1 MTNRLPR
8 DKWTNEQLAKVR
20 GHESQAVVVEGF
32 LVGFNKEGQER
43 CNCSDPD
50 LNDFHLWL
58 AARGDLSKD
67 DAIVMEATPRWRGA
81 NPSWSQKTVSSL
93 KTKRARVRITGWL
106 LYDQED
112 LNEIGNSRATV

>member
-1 MTNRLPR
+1 M
-8 DKWTNEQLAKVR
+8 
-20 GHESQAVVVEGF
+20 H
-32 LVGFNKEGQER
+32 
-43 CNCSDPD
+43 CSDPD